1 MSEDPFILFD
11 SWFAEA
17 NAAEPGLAEAMTLAT
32 ATPDGHPSA
41 RIVLLKDHGPDG
53 FTFYTN
59 GESRKGGELKSN
71 GEAALLF
78 YWKSLARQIR
88 IEGSVAPVSNAE
100 ADAYFASRA
109 RDSQLG
115 AVASDQ
121 SRPLDDRQTFLDR
134 VEAARERFDGR
145 DVERPPHWGGW
156 RVTPRAIEFWQDMPF
171 RLHHRRLF
179 TRQADGSW
187 TEGLLYP

>member
-1 MSEDPFILFD
+1 MSNDPFQLFD
-11 SWFAEA
+11 HWFAEA

-32 ATPDGHPSA
+32 ATPDGRPSA

-78 YWKSLARQIR
+78 HWKSLARQIR
-88 IEGSVAPVSNAE
+88 IEGSVSPVSDAE

-134 VEAARERFDGR
+134 VEAARARFEGR
-145 DVERPPHWGGW
+145 NVERPPHWGGW

>member
-88 IEGSVAPVSNAE
+88 IEGSVAPVSDAE

-145 DVERPPHWGGW
+145 DVERPPYWGGW

>member
-88 IEGSVAPVSNAE
+88 IEGSVAPVSDAE

>member
-41 RIVLLKDHGPDG
+41 RVVLLKDHGPEG

-59 GESRKGGELKSN
+59 GESRKGRELKSN

-88 IEGSVAPVSNAE
+88 IEGSVAPVSDAE

-121 SRPLDDRQTFLDR
+121 SRPLDDRLTFLDR
-134 VEAARERFDGR
+134 VEAARVRFDGR
-145 DVERPPHWGGW
+145 DVERPAHWGGW
-156 RVTPRAIEFWQDMPF
+156 RLTPRAIEFWQDMPF

-187 TEGLLYP
+187 TEGLLFP

>member
-88 IEGSVAPVSNAE
+88 IEGSVAPVSDAE

-179 TRQADGSW
+179 TRQVDGSW